1 MSTAT
6 ATRASTLPRPRRAAT
21 QGTLALDLGRQL
33 TPPAAAPVPGAT
45 SCSLVDVDPRMRHDL
60 ERWVERFTQAVLEIV
75 AGDRPASQLI
85 RWTDP
90 AVQQDLV
97 RRSLLVAR
105 AGGHEPGRGRRAGL
119 TRPSVH
125 RVRLGFL
132 TLDVV
137 EAAIHV
143 KHGTRSRAVAARLE
157 VRRGRWVCTALEF
170 S

>member
-1 MSTAT
+1 MSTST
-6 ATRASTLPRPRRAAT
+6 MSRPTTLPRPRTGAT

-33 TPPAAAPVPGAT
+33 TPPTPAPVPGAA

-60 ERWVERFTQAVLEIV
+60 ERWVERFAQAVLEIV

-90 AVQQDLV
+90 LIQQDLV
-97 RRSLLVAR
+97 RRSLLVAQ

-132 TLDVV
+132 ALDVV

-143 KHGTRSRAVAARLE
+143 KHGTRARAVAARLE
-157 VRRGRWVCTALEF
+157 VRRNRWVCTALEF